1 MNMMLLFASLACVVK
16 PYGTSPQPGVT
27 PEQAAA
33 GQRPVQG
40 QPQVDF
46 SPYEKELTALLNEGG
61 VQDRDRLDRLTAAHN
76 LTLALRDGEPSEL
89 AVQAYLDAI
98 LEIEQ
103 RAEDQVIEEGL
114 MLIGPTGGGQDT
126 VEDLFAGDEVGDLDA
141 ALGAAAADTG
151 DTAVAEP
158 SIALGD
164 AQAQAREQLAAGDY
178 QDAMT
183 TLEPFKDGPL
193 WDSVTRGL
201 WKEAVDGFVRAERE
215 RAGEMFLSARALP
228 AGDARTRSLREVETL
243 LVGLL
248 TFYPESSY
256 NEPIQ
261 KNLDMVRAEL
271 AS

>member
-1 MNMMLLFASLACVVK
+1 MNMTLLLATLACVIK
-16 PYGTSPQPGVT
+16 PYGPTT
-27 PEQAAA
+27 PEPAVSAAQAAA
-33 GQRPVQG
+33 GQQAPA

-46 SPYEKELTALLNEGG
+46 SPYEQELAALLAEGG
-61 VQDRDRLDRLTAAHN
+61 VQDQDRIDRLSAAHN
-76 LTLALRDGEPSEL
+76 LSLALRNGDPSEP
-89 AVQAYLDAI
+89 AVQAYLEAI

-103 RAEDQVIEEGL
+103 RDQEEILEEGL
-114 MLIGPTGGGQDT
+114 ILIGTGGTSEATLG
-126 VEDLFAGDEVGDLDA
+126 EEILELDLG
-141 ALGAAAADTG
+141 AADTG
-151 DTAVAEP
+151 DSAVLAEP

-164 AQAQAREQLAAGDY
+164 AQAQAREQLASGDY

-215 RAGEMFLSARALP
+215 RAGEMFLAARDLP
-228 AGDARTRSLREVETL
+228 AGDARTGALREVETL

-261 KNLDMVRAEL
+261 QNLDLVRAEL
-271 AS
+271 AE